1 MTTWYEQYLQS
12 WDSLDVDRV
21 LEWITDDAYYEDTTI
36 NHSATG
42 KDQVRRFVQ
51 ASFENVPEAR
61 FEFVHGVDDGSAYA
75 IEWVMQPMGVRG
87 VSFGRLRD
95 GKICENRDYWNG
107 ALFDVPNT

>member
-12 WDSLDVDRV
+12 WDALDVDRV
-21 LEWITDDAYYEDTTI
+21 LEWVTEDAYYEDTTI
-36 NHSATG
+36 GHSAKGT
-42 KDQVRRFVQ
+42 KQIRRFVE

-61 FEFVHGVDDGSAYA
+61 FEFVAGVDDGHAYA
-75 IEWVMQPMGVRG
+75 IQWIMQPMGVPG
-87 VSFGRLRD
+87 VSFGKLRD